1 MSKFTA
7 FIFIL
12 ALRILF
18 QPSESKND
26 SAPFAKPSHIPEF
39 TSQHINAEQNNA
51 SETNT
56 TDFINKDNEIMNAE
70 LPKTKN
76 Y

>member
-7 FIFIL
+7 FIIIL
-12 ALRILF
+12 ALRILI

-26 SAPFAKPSHIPEF
+26 IAPFAKPSHFREF
-39 TSQHINAEQNNA
+39 TSQVNNA
-51 SETNT
+51 SETIT
-56 TDFINKDNEIMNAE
+56 IGFINKDNEIMNAN

>member
-7 FIFIL
+7 FIIIL
-12 ALRILF
+12 ALRILI
-18 QPSESKND
+18 QPSDSKKD
-26 SAPFAKPSHIPEF
+26 IAPFAKPSHFREF
-39 TSQHINAEQNNA
+39 TSQVNNA
-51 SETNT
+51 GESIT

-70 LPKTKN
+70 LSKTKN